1 MLRQAALCLDKA
13 EVFVLLT
20 KNHSLRVTFRVGLP
34 LAERWRKCLFPGVF
48 IWPDYTINVDLSSFQ
63 ANHSFWW
70 FSEARFL
77 CSTKTQKLHNT

>member
-34 LAERWRKCLFPGVF
+34 LAERWRKCLFPGCF
-48 IWPDYTINVDLSSFQ
+48 HL
-63 ANHSFWW
+63 
-70 FSEARFL
+70 AR
-77 CSTKTQKLHNT
+77 LHYKC